1 MLYQISTWG
10 YNGVQLYKNDI
21 FVNTF
26 FSFYVL
32 KKNELETRSD
42 LVKMFYKDMIES
54 NIQVNV
60 FGMPNVFLKK
70 ITSEEASLILS
81 EFGLFDENCVSRK
94 ETLPVSRVLSS
105 YISFI
110 ISTARLNF
118 SLTLDTQI
126 VRVESETTIVDFIE
140 DFCSNRRRE
149 IKAYSGKPCQN
160 IGYHFQR
167 IGDQTAFK
175 ILSGFNFIG

>member
-70 ITSEEASLILS
+70 ITSEEASLTLS

-94 ETLPVSRVLSS
+94 
-105 YISFI
+105 
-110 ISTARLNF
+110 
-118 SLTLDTQI
+118 
-126 VRVESETTIVDFIE
+126 
-140 DFCSNRRRE
+140 
-149 IKAYSGKPCQN
+149 
-160 IGYHFQR
+160 
-167 IGDQTAFK
+167 
-175 ILSGFNFIG
+175 